1 MNEELTKLI
10 VDNQKLI
17 YSVCSR
23 YPYENQE
30 DLFQVGAIGLIKA
43 YKNFDQTMGAKFTTY
58 AFPYI
63 LGEVRKYARENRSVK
78 ISREILKLSME
89 IERYQLLFYQEM
101 ERPASVSE
109 LSIHFQRSEQDII
122 QAIYSK
128 NSVQSMDEPIVQ
140 DGKEMALHDVIPTK
154 QSKEIESLLD
164 LRNALTNLTEE
175 EQQLIQ
181 YRYYNDLSQTEIA
194 SMLDMSQVQVSRKEH
209 KVLKKLNHMLN

>member
-1 MNEELTKLI
+1 
-10 VDNQKLI
+10 
-17 YSVCSR
+17 
-23 YPYENQE
+23 
-30 DLFQVGAIGLIKA
+30 
-43 YKNFDQTMGAKFTTY
+43 MGAKFTTY

-63 LGEVRKYARENRSVK
+63 LGEVRKYTRENRSVK

-101 ERPASVSE
+101 ERPATVTE
-109 LSIHFQRSEQDII
+109 LSFHFQRPEQDII

-140 DGKEMALHDVIPTK
+140 DGKEMALHDVIPSK
-154 QSKEIESLLD
+154 QGREIESLLD